1 VKPSSTSRQAAVER
15 EPARKHRPARAGTAP
30 REGKSSEGRLQERER
45 HGIRPP
51 SVGASRPTACSARGT
66 LRREAQPEPS
76 RGARTLRTAP
86 ARDRRSLVHREA
98 SRRSAVKRGT
108 RRRCV
113 RGSKKP
119 RRGGSRTRETL
130 RPLRRFGAE
139 KESGRRSGGRTLKR
153 SRTPREGLS
162 ELTSRE
168 SARREKPQAGRN
180 GEGGAPGATKALLDG
195 LKNSGGGGNLTRGR
209 TGRGRPRSGHRRVA
223 QSLEG

>member
-1 VKPSSTSRQAAVER
+1 VK
-15 EPARKHRPARAGTAP
+15 AGTAP
-30 REGKSSEGRLQERER
+30 REGQSSEGRLQERER
-45 HGIRPP
+45 HETRPP
-51 SVGASRPTACSARGT
+51 SVGASRPTACLARGT
-66 LRREAQPEPS
+66 LRREVQPEPS

-86 ARDRRSLVHREA
+86 ARGWRPSPTA
-98 SRRSAVKRGT
+98 SRLGEARREWGT
-108 RRRCV
+108 RRRSV

-162 ELTSRE
+162 ELTLRE

-209 TGRGRPRSGHRRVA
+209 TRRGRPRFEHRRIA